1 MSLRDKSW
9 FDRGKIAYHE
19 GKSTDDAPYPI
30 KTPEGQDWFNGWNE
44 AADEDDVETTQN
56 VGVYLKQV
64 NGQLRLMDQHGRVLG
79 TQLGVTY
86 EQKEDQSVA
95 HVSFYGVTLK

>member
-1 MSLRDKSW
+1 MSLRHLSW
-9 FDRGKIAYHE
+9 HDRGKLAYRA
-19 GKSTDDAPYPI
+19 GKSADDAPYP
-30 KTPEGQDWFNGWNE
+30 TSTTEGLEWFVGWNE
-44 AADEDDVETTQN
+44 AADADDIEVTQG

-79 TQLGVTY
+79 TQIGVTY

-95 HVSFYGVTLK
+95 HVSFYGVILK